1 MENLTINLKPV
12 GFRSPFQFSGEV
24 YNVDGEFRANSEKE
38 LISIS
43 GTVKVGDG
51 FKATFNGE
59 KAPEAGLRYSISS
72 INDLKEVGAIGDFLD
87 AAVESITARLS
98 QE

>member
-24 YNVDGEFRANSEKE
+24 YNVEGEFRANSEKE
-38 LISIS
+38 IISIA
-43 GTVKVGDG
+43 GTVKIGDG

-72 INDLKEVGAIGDFLD
+72 ISDLEEVGAIGDFLAD
-87 AAVESITARLS
+87 VINNIVARLN
-98 QE
+98 EE

>member
-1 MENLTINLKPV
+1 MENLTINLKPI

-24 YNVDGEFRANSEKE
+24 YNVEGEFRANSEKE
-38 LISIS
+38 IISIA
-43 GTVKVGDG
+43 GTVKIGDG

-59 KAPEAGLRYSISS
+59 SQPEAGLRYSISS
-72 INDLKEVGAIGDFLD
+72 LSDLKEAADIAGFLD